1 MLHAAKCYWPGVT
14 EDELDRAAASA
25 IREAQTVSRTGTQ
38 VRYLGSLLFPDDEL
52 VLCLFA
58 AASQVPIRQ
67 TTEHAGIPCER
78 LMQTLWIPS
87 PNTIHDRKERHAQ
100 DGDERPARAGE
111 GAGTE

>member
-14 EDELDRAAASA
+14 KDELDRAAASA
-25 IREAQTVSRTGTQ
+25 IREAQTVSRAGTQ

-58 AASQVPIRQ
+58 AASRAAIRQ

-78 LMQTLWIPS
+78 LMQAVWMPS
-87 PNTIHDRKERHAQ
+87 PNTIHD
-100 DGDERPARAGE
+100 GE
-111 GAGTE
+111 GATWTGRR